1 MAQPPDDFSGLF
13 EFLPIGAFRTRPDGV
28 MVRANPALVQ
38 MNGFDNEAE
47 HLAAVTDIAGR
58 WYVQPGRRAEQQ
70 ALLEREGRVVAMESE
85 VWRYKTRE
93 RVWVSE
99 NVHIVRDAQGQV
111 QFYEGTVEE
120 ITERVR
126 ARAALEQREQELRS
140 VTAQVPGVVYRVLFE
155 ADGTRRLAFISD
167 GVRALFGVTPEDALQ
182 DNRLLARFRHPDDRL
197 RVEQAIDEVL
207 VSGEPLNID
216 FRIALPGDVQKWVQ
230 QTSVAAPAEGA
241 TLVRI
246 GMMMDIS
253 DRKRAE
259 DELRLNSERWK
270 LALEATGDGVW
281 DWLVQEGREIL
292 SPQCK
297 ALYGF
302 GPDELADRPDALDS
316 RTHPDD
322 RPAMRAARAAHF
334 AGLTPSYVNEHRVQ
348 CKDGRWKW
356 ILSRG
361 VVFSRDAQG
370 QPLRMIG
377 THTDITERKQAEALR
392 LERDLAAAA
401 DRAKTLFLS
410 RVSHELRTPLNAIL
424 GFAQLLEMQA
434 TEAGPAPAQL
444 PRPAPAPASGTAAAA
459 TGFMPEREL
468 GWVRQILTS
477 GRHLLALM
485 DDILDLSSA
494 QTGRL
499 SMNPVALDLRPVVE
513 EAWAMLAAEAQAAGI
528 HFIEAVP
535 VDPHLAVR
543 ADRKRVKQIISNLL
557 SNAIKYNRPGG
568 WVRVQ
573 AQPSADVPGQ
583 VELSVADSG
592 PGLTAAQRQQLFQPF
607 ERLGAERG
615 PVAGTGLG
623 LALSHQFAEAMG
635 GSLTADGEPEGG
647 ARFLLRLPGA
657 AAP

>member
-1 MAQPPDDFSGLF
+1 MAFAPDDFSGLF

-28 MVRANPALVQ
+28 MLRANPALVR
-38 MNGFDNEAE
+38 MNGFSSEAE
-47 HLAAVTDIAGR
+47 HLAAVTDIAGQ
-58 WYVQPGRRAEQQ
+58 WYMQPGRRAEQQ

-93 RVWVSE
+93 RIWVSE
-99 NVHIVRDAQGQV
+99 NIHIVRDAEGRV
-111 QFYEGTVEE
+111 VLYEGTVEE
-120 ITERVR
+120 ITERVQ
-126 ARAALEQREQELRS
+126 AKAALEQREHELRAI
-140 VTAQVPGVVYRVLFE
+140 TAQVPGVVYRVLFE
-155 ADGTRRLAFISD
+155 PDGARRLAFVSD
-167 GVRALFGVTPEDALQ
+167 GVRQMFGVPPERALL
-182 DNRLLARFRHPDDRL
+182 DIRLLARFRHPDDAA
-197 RVEQAIDEVL
+197 RVASAIDEVL
-207 VSGEPLNID
+207 ASRMPLSID
-216 FRIALPGDVQKWVQ
+216 FRIVLPDGQVRWIQ
-230 QTSVAAPAEGA
+230 QTSVAAADEGG
-241 TLVRI
+241 TRVRI
-246 GMMMDIS
+246 GMMLDIS

-259 DELRLNSERWK
+259 EELRLSGERWK

-281 DWLVQEGREIL
+281 DWMVQDGVEIL

-302 GPDELADRPDALDS
+302 ASDELPDEPQALDS

-322 RPAMRAARAAHF
+322 LPGMRSAREAHF

-348 CKDGRWKW
+348 CKNGQWKW

-370 QPLRMIG
+370 RPLRMIG

-434 TEAGPAPAQL
+434 TDTT
-444 PRPAPAPASGTAAAA
+444 RAAASDAA
-459 TGFMPEREL
+459 TVRLPEREL
-468 GWVRQILTS
+468 GWLRQILGS

-494 QTGRL
+494 QTGQL
-499 SMNPVALDLRPVVE
+499 PMHPVTLNLRPVVE
-513 EAWAMLAAEAQAAGI
+513 EAWTMLASDAQAAGLQ
-528 HFIEAVP
+528 FIEDVP
-535 VDPHLAVR
+535 VDPALAVR
-543 ADRKRVKQIISNLL
+543 ADRKRLKQVISNLL
-557 SNAIKYNRPGG
+557 SNAIKYNRSGG

-573 AQPSADVPGQ
+573 ARAAAEGGDA

-592 PGLTAAQRQQLFQPF
+592 PGLSAAQRQRLFQPF
-607 ERLGAERG
+607 ERLGAQRG

-623 LALSHQFAEAMG
+623 LALSRQLAEAMG
-635 GSLTADGEPEGG
+635 GTLHADSDPGGG
-647 ARFLLRLPGA
+647 ARFVLRLPRA
-657 AAP
+657 